1 MITNI
6 PELTLEEWRGQTID
20 TVFDVYS
27 NEDFDK
33 ILLELGLLGLLEQV
47 LQHQGGAKKKKF
59 IRQVLTDIQRFL
71 EYKKKMIKM

>member
-1 MITNI
+1 
-6 PELTLEEWRGQTID
+6 
-20 TVFDVYS
+20 
-27 NEDFDK
+27 
-33 ILLELGLLGLLEQV
+33 LLGLLEQV